1 MTPERR
7 STPRDVPAVGHHEL
21 SLPEALRN
29 ADASLTAPVEDYL
42 KAIYDIQQGGA
53 AATTNVLAERL
64 SLAPAS
70 VSGMIRRLAVQG
82 LLEHEPYRGARLT
95 EAGRSA
101 ALRTLRRHRILES
114 YLATVLGVPWDD
126 VHAEAEQL
134 EHAASE
140 MLIDRMAQALGDPLF
155 DPHGAPI
162 PTRDGIIDETRHATL
177 ADWPLGTRGTVMS
190 VSDKDPVMLRYL
202 GELELRPGAMVQV
215 HARAP
220 YDGPIDVMVGHELRQ
235 IGPTAARAVRIAAI
249 A

>member
-1 MTPERR
+1 MNA
-7 STPRDVPAVGHHEL
+7 TPRRAQAAAPT
-21 SLPEALRN
+21 
-29 ADASLTAPVEDYL
+29 ASLTAPVEDYL
-42 KAIYDIQQGGA
+42 KAIYDIQQGGD
-53 AATTNVLAERL
+53 AATTNALAERL
-64 SLAPAS
+64 ALAPAS
-70 VSGMIRRLAVQG
+70 VSGMIRRLASQG

-95 EAGRSA
+95 PAGRVA

-134 EHAASE
+134 EHAASDT
-140 MLIDRMAQALGDPLF
+140 LIDRMAQALGDPLF

-162 PTRDGIIDETRHATL
+162 PTRDGVVDETRHSTL
-177 ADWPLGTRGTVMS
+177 ADWPVGTRGTVMS

-202 GELELRPGAMVQV
+202 GDLELRPGAMVHI

-220 YDGPIDVMVGHELRQ
+220 YDGPIDVMVGTELRQ
-235 IGPTAARAVRIAAI
+235 IGPTAARAVRIAAS